1 MTRLSE
7 LATLVRSKNAGP
19 FTLTIDIIF
28 ADDNTYQSVKQSGVI
43 NRELFAQ
50 LYRVPQDQVLLFTH
64 DRACAFR
71 ASFPRTIA
79 SGDPEDGDVFGGQQH
94 GPLVDLEIPV
104 GRSPES
110 RAAEKIT
117 AP

>member
-1 MTRLSE
+1 MAKLRTLARLI
-7 LATLVRSKNAGP
+7 RSKNAGP
-19 FTLTIDIIF
+19 FELTIDIIF

-50 LYRVPQDQVLLFTH
+50 LYRVPRDQVLLFTH
-64 DRACAFR
+64 DRAFAFK
-71 ASFPRTIA
+71 ASIPRTIA
-79 SGDPEDGDVFGGQQH
+79 SGDPEDGDVFGGQLH
-94 GPLVDLEIPV
+94 GPLVDLEISV

>member
-50 LYRVPQDQVLLFTH
+50 LYRVPRDQVLLFTH
-64 DRACAFR
+64 DRAFAFK
-71 ASFPRTIA
+71 ASIPRTIA

-104 GRSPES
+104 GRGPES
-110 RAAEKIT
+110 CAAEKIT